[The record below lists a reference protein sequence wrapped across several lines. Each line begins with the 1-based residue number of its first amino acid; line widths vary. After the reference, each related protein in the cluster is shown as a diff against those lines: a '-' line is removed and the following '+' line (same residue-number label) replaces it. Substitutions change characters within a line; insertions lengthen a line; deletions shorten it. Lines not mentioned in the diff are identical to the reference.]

1 LARLT
6 GDEHQRLWCRQPG
19 IGDVDEVL
27 VDPQGKIRGSV
38 AGVGNL
44 LGVVRSI
51 GQGRPSGHPSKQAKM
66 REAKASKWKY
76 ILIS

>member
-1 LARLT
+1 
-6 GDEHQRLWCRQPG
+6 
-19 IGDVDEVL
+19 
-27 VDPQGKIRGSV
+27 VDPQGKIHGSV